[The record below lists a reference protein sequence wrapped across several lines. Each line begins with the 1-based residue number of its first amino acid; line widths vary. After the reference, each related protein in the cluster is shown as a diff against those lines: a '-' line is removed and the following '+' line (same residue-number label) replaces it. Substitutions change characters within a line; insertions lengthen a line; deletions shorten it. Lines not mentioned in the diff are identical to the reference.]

1 MVKIYKGETLMALQS
16 HIETLKLRHQ
26 ELENQLSELMTTV
39 SASDDD
45 IVDVKRKKLQIKDK
59 IEHLN
64 KQDQLN

>member
-1 MVKIYKGETLMALQS
+1 MALQS